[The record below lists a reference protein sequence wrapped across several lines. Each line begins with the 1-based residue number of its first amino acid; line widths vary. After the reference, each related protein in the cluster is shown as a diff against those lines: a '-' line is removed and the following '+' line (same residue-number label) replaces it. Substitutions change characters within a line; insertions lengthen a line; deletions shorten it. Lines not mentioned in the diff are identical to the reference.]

1 MKVKDTRKQI
11 GMNFWEGKSLR
22 TAKRFFVAI
31 IGFSLLIV
39 GTAMIVLPGPALIVI
54 PLGLAILATEFLW
67 ARRVLKKLKKI
78 LEGGRGKNQRSG
90 GLQAARPAHIQKRG
104 SGH

>member
-1 MKVKDTRKQI
+1 
-11 GMNFWEGKSLR
+11 MNFWEGKSLR
-22 TAKRFFVAI
+22 AAKRFFVAI
-31 IGFSLLIV
+31 IGFTLLIV

-78 LEGGRGKNQRSG
+78 LEGAREKKTETGGSSNDSPCAYGKARFGTLRRFFRRS
-90 GLQAARPAHIQKRG
+90 
-104 SGH
+104 